1 MLADSTSSTISVTLS
16 TLSTGFNI
24 LMRLVRITACLS
36 DVHGPLGQ
44 VQVVKTIHAIGDE
57 AGAAE
62 TLRNYADLLR
72 QTGRDAEA
80 DEWQAR
86 ADAIREM
93 RAEEIN

>member
-1 MLADSTSSTISVTLS
+1 VAERLYRRALAIDSK
-16 TLSTGFNI
+16 
-24 LMRLVRITACLS
+24 A
-36 DVHGPLGQ
+36 P
-44 VQVVKTIHAIGDE
+44 DE
-57 AGAAE
+57 LRPGAAE